1 MDVQGIKD
9 LLGISYEENLF
20 DEKGLVSTE
29 FLKRI
34 TMRRDEIVYNL
45 REIHVENGLNFEDIK
60 KSVELH
66 PEEMTYNAELYDSDN
81 ITMVQAKGKNGQQMT
96 FYYIESEESK
106 TFNSIVRQM
115 RTQTKDGKIS
125 YMAW

>member
-1 MDVQGIKD
+1 MRDRGKILDQQITEILNSMDVQGIKD
-9 LLGISYEENLF
+9 LLGISYEENPF

-66 PEEMTYNAELYDSDN
+66 PEGYTLIGRSCLYFFE
-81 ITMVQAKGKNGQQMT
+81 K
-96 FYYIESEESK
+96 
-106 TFNSIVRQM
+106 
-115 RTQTKDGKIS
+115 
-125 YMAW
+125 